1 MKTLRITLAALMI
14 LMTSVVAS
22 AQPMSVYAMRNNA
35 RFLTDRMA
43 YTLGLPAAILDDL
56 YYINYDYICG
66 VNDYLD
72 DVALGYRYDDY
83 MEVLYARDYALR
95 RLLTEAQWARLIT
108 YDYFYRPISFL
119 NHRWSFGIYVHDHRM
134 DHFYFGVPR
143 LFNDYRGGRMFGGMP
158 AGPRGPQGM
167 VPGMQPERN
176 VQIGRDGRIGVNR
189 QGDIRNGAGNMQGE
203 VTRQGGQAGQGGQG
217 GQINL
222 NGNVVRF
229 GDGQGQRTQNGQM
242 NQGGNNQR
250 TQGGQMNQGGNRT
263 ENGNVSVQ
271 PVQGQTRTVTPTV
284 QTRPNS
290 STRVNTQQ
298 NQQEQ
303 QRQQAQQRQ
312 QEQQRTA
319 AQQAQQRQQ
328 AQQQQRTAAQ
338 QQQRT
343 AAQQTQ
349 RQNVATPNR
358 QGGNMGGGAARSG
371 AGRR

>member
-134 DHFYFGVPR
+134 DHFYFGTPR

-158 AGPRGPQGM
+158 AGPRGAQGM

-203 VTRQGGQAGQGGQG
+203 VSRQGGQAGQGGQG

-229 GDGQGQRTQNGQM
+229 GDGQGQRTQNGQ
-242 NQGGNNQR
+242 
-250 TQGGQMNQGGNRT
+250 TNQGGNRT

-312 QEQQRTA
+312 QEQQRQQAQQRQQEQQRTA

-328 AQQQQRTAAQ
+328 AQQQQRTAVQ

-349 RQNVATPNR
+349 RQSVATPNR